1 MEWFSL
7 QLAEQ
12 HTYVHIFGTY
22 RMNRSLAFDG
32 CSVILLHV
40 IYMVQC
46 EYSSMF

>member
-7 QLAEQ
+7 QIAEQ
-12 HTYVHIFGTY
+12 HTYVHIFDTY
-22 RMNRSLAFDG
+22 RLNRALVFEG

-46 EYSSMF
+46 EYTQMF